1 MTKTSAGMATLNPE
15 AADFTFSFGAV
26 ALYRLSEK
34 AVRADVVDQLN
45 MRLDHLTTMLTLITG
60 EASESFNQ
68 HSAEIRDS
76 YVCGCYTLA
85 NECRELA
92 GLL

>member
-1 MTKTSAGMATLNPE
+1 MTKTSAGMATLGPE
-15 AADFTFSFGAV
+15 AVHFKFS
-26 ALYRLSEK
+26 LYKLSEK